1 VTQVVDPGISRRR
14 LDRYELIAEIA
25 SGGMGVVLLG
35 RIAGAGGFERLFA
48 MKMMHPHL
56 MEEPQFVA
64 MLLDEA
70 RVAAK
75 IHHPNVVA
83 MVDVCSTGTN
93 YCLVMD
99 YVNGFP
105 LLDLLDHPQIPP
117 SRRVRT
123 ILRILCDVMAG
134 LEAAHNLRGDD
145 GLPLGI
151 VHRDVSPQ
159 NILVGIDGVARLT
172 DFGIALAA
180 SRISASRPGMIK
192 GKPGYMAPEQ
202 ARAHKVDRRAD
213 LWALGVILWE
223 AVTGQRLFTA
233 DTEAAVVL
241 KVIEAPI
248 PPLREVA
255 PDTPA
260 ELEAICTRALHRDPN
275 ARYASAREMAA
286 DLERVAGPRG
296 MLADSHEVSDLIRQT
311 FAAEID
317 QRRKSIR
324 RHIQAIGPNSGPITL
339 REAYELPSLNEYV
352 GPVQGVSSNSNPRAP
367 TAPLMLSTPSRRSS
381 TDQPV
386 SGARSTTGG
395 ATADLPTGR
404 SKRSPAVYIGL
415 ALLLLSGVA
424 VAVKLSLDKP
434 ETPTAGQDRPAV
446 PDKASGVNAPPTSTN
461 SLDAPKVD
469 PVANVNPADLGTAAP
484 SASSV
489 RPSSG
494 ARQGGGRRVVSP
506 PPRVTPPPAAPPTP
520 PARSATVSQPS
531 SPPIEENPYRLR

>member
-1 VTQVVDPGISRRR
+1 MTQVVDPGFSRRR

-48 MKMMHPHL
+48 IKMMHPHL

-83 MVDVCSTGTN
+83 MVDVCSTGSN

-105 LLDLLDHPQIPP
+105 LLDILDHPEIPP
-117 SRRVRT
+117 TKRIRAV
-123 ILRILCDVMAG
+123 LRILMDVMQG
-134 LEAAHNLRGDD
+134 LEAAHNLRNDD
-145 GLPLGI
+145 GLPVGI

-159 NILVGIDGVARLT
+159 NVLVGIDGVARLT

-202 ARAHKVDRRAD
+202 ARANKVDRRAD
-213 LWALGVILWE
+213 LWALGVMLWE
-223 AVTGQRLFTA
+223 AVAGQRLFTA
-233 DTEAAVVL
+233 DTEAAIVL

-255 PDTPA
+255 PDTPP
-260 ELEAICTRALHRDPN
+260 ELEAICARALQRDPA

-286 DLERVAGPRG
+286 DLERVAAPRG
-296 MLADSHEVSDLIRQT
+296 LLADSHEVSDLIRQS

-317 QRRKSIR
+317 QRRKAIR

-339 REAYELPSLNEYV
+339 REAYELPNLRDAV
-352 GPVQGVSSNSNPRAP
+352 TGVEGISSANSRAP
-367 TAPLMLSTPSRRSS
+367 TAPLLLSTPSRRSQT
-381 TDQPV
+381 TDPAV
-386 SGARSTTGG
+386 YRSTTGG
-395 ATADLPTGR
+395 ATADLESGR
-404 SKRSPAVYIGL
+404 SKRSAAFFISLGVI
-415 ALLLLSGVA
+415 LLSLGA
-424 VAVKLSLDKP
+424 VALKFAWFDRP
-434 ETPTAGQDRPAV
+434 PTPSADQDRP
-446 PDKASGVNAPPTSTN
+446 PGKTPETSPPPAAAGPAISAETT
-461 SLDAPKVD
+461 PKVD
-469 PVANVNPADLGTAAP
+469 PISNAEPVELG
-484 SASSV
+484 SATPV
-489 RPSSG
+489 QSG
-494 ARQGGGRRVVSP
+494 R
-506 PPRVTPPPAAPPTP
+506 PAAPPRRGGGRHATPVTP
-520 PARSATVSQPS
+520 PTARPVVPSPPRSASV
-531 SPPIEENPYRLR
+531 SPPGAPTIEENPYRLR

>member
-1 VTQVVDPGISRRR
+1 MTQVVEPGGISRRR

-48 MKMMHPHL
+48 IKMMHPHL

-83 MVDVCSTGTN
+83 MVDVCSTGSN

-105 LLDLLDHPQIPP
+105 LLDILDHPEIPP
-117 SRRVRT
+117 QKRVRAV
-123 ILRILCDVMAG
+123 LRVLTDVMAG
-134 LEAAHNLRGDD
+134 LEAAHNLRNDD
-145 GLPLGI
+145 GLPVGI

-202 ARAHKVDRRAD
+202 ARANKVDRRAD

-223 AVTGQRLFTA
+223 GVTGQRLFTA
-233 DTEAAVVL
+233 DTEAAIVL

-255 PDTPA
+255 PETPP
-260 ELEAICTRALHRDPN
+260 ELEAICARALQRDPA

-286 DLERVAGPRG
+286 DLERVAVPRG
-296 MLADSHEVSDLIRQT
+296 LLADSHEVSDLIRQT

-317 QRRKSIR
+317 QRRKAIR
-324 RHIQAIGPNSGPITL
+324 RHIQSIGPNSGPITL
-339 REAYELPSLNEYV
+339 REAYELPNLRDAV
-352 GPVQGVSSNSNPRAP
+352 TGVEGISSANSRAP
-367 TAPLMLSTPSRRSS
+367 TAPLLLSTPSRRS
-381 TDQPV
+381 TTEP
-386 SGARSTTGG
+386 SGSRSTTGG
-395 ATADLPTGR
+395 ATADLASGRGRPT
-404 SKRSPAVYIGL
+404 ALFVVIGVLLL
-415 ALLLLSGVA
+415 ALGAAAL
-424 VAVKLSLDKP
+424 KLGIFNKP
-434 ETPTAGQDRPAV
+434 ETPTADQDH
-446 PDKASGVNAPPTSTN
+446 PPHVKPPETA
-461 SLDAPKVD
+461 APKAAGTAISPETTPKID
-469 PVANVNPADLGTAAP
+469 AIANAEPVELGSAAP
-484 SASSV
+484 SANVARPITPV
-489 RPSSG
+489 RRGGG
-494 ARQGGGRRVVSP
+494 ARP
-506 PPRVTPPPAAPPTP
+506 VTPAAPPASARPIVPATP
-520 PARSATVSQPS
+520 RSASVSQPS
-531 SPPIEENPYRLR
+531 APPIEENPYRLR

>member
-1 VTQVVDPGISRRR
+1 MTQVVDPGFSRRR

-48 MKMMHPHL
+48 IKMMHPHL

-83 MVDVCSTGTN
+83 MVDVCATGSN

-105 LLDLLDHPQIPP
+105 LLEILDHPQIPP
-117 SRRVRT
+117 QKRVRAV
-123 ILRILCDVMAG
+123 LRILTDVMSG

-159 NILVGIDGVARLT
+159 NILVGVDGVARLT

-202 ARAHKVDRRAD
+202 ARAGKVDRRAD

-223 AVTGQRLFTA
+223 AVAGQRLFQA
-233 DTEAAVVL
+233 DTEAAIVL

-248 PPLREVA
+248 PPLREVV
-255 PDTPA
+255 PDTPP
-260 ELEAICTRALHRDPN
+260 ELEAICARALQRDPA

-286 DLERVAGPRG
+286 DLERVAAPVHL
-296 MLADSHEVSDLIRQT
+296 LADSHEVSDLIRQT

-317 QRRKSIR
+317 HRRKAIR
-324 RHIQAIGPNSGPITL
+324 RHIQAIGPNSGPITM
-339 REAYELPSLNEYV
+339 REAYELPSLNDI
-352 GPVQGVSSNSNPRAP
+352 PVSVEGVSGMTSRAP
-367 TAPLMLSTPSRRSS
+367 TAPLLLSTPIRRAPGSE
-381 TDQPV
+381 P
-386 SGARSTTGG
+386 SGTSRSTTGG
-395 ATADLPTGR
+395 A
-404 SKRSPAVYIGL
+404 SPASIRSRRSAFYVSL
-415 ALLLLSGVA
+415 ALIVLSVIA
-424 VAVKLSLDKP
+424 VAVKLAWPSKS
-434 ETPTAGQDRPAV
+434 ETLNADQDRPNAAA
-446 PDKASGVNAPPTSTN
+446 KAEVSPTALPPATTAPGRPS
-461 SLDAPKVD
+461 VD
-469 PVANVNPADLGTAAP
+469 PVPNAQPVDSTAPEVAA
-484 SASSV
+484 SASPGRPAAAARPGFVRRGGNAV
-489 RPSSG
+489 RPV
-494 ARQGGGRRVVSP
+494 AP
-506 PPRVTPPPAAPPTP
+506 PPV
-520 PARSATVSQPS
+520 RSAAGSQPN
-531 SPPIEENPYRLR
+531 SPTIEENPYRLR

>member
-1 VTQVVDPGISRRR
+1 VTQVVDPGFSRRR

-83 MVDVCSTGTN
+83 MVDVCSTGSN

-105 LLDLLDHPQIPP
+105 LLEILDHPQIPAQ
-117 SRRVRT
+117 RRVRSV
-123 ILRILCDVMAG
+123 LRVLCDVMAG

-202 ARAHKVDRRAD
+202 ARATKVDRRAD

-233 DTEAAVVL
+233 DTEAAIVL

-255 PDTPA
+255 PDTPP
-260 ELEAICTRALHRDPN
+260 ELEAICERALQRDP
-275 ARYASAREMAA
+275 AGRYASAREMAA
-286 DLERVAGPRG
+286 DLERVAAPRG
-296 MLADSHEVSDLIRQT
+296 LLADSHEVSDLIRQT

-317 QRRKSIR
+317 HRRKSIR
-324 RHIQAIGPNSGPITL
+324 RHIQSIGPNSGPITL
-339 REAYELPSLNEYV
+339 REAYELPSLTDYPTNPS
-352 GPVQGVSSNSNPRAP
+352 GVQGVSQAERAA
-367 TAPLMLSTPSRRSS
+367 TAPLLLSTPARRSQASDVTGTRPTTSAGAARDLPAKGSRRS
-381 TDQPV
+381 
-386 SGARSTTGG
+386 TTF
-395 ATADLPTGR
+395 L
-404 SKRSPAVYIGL
+404 V
-415 ALLLLSGVA
+415 ALGVLLLSGAA
-424 VAVKLSLDKP
+424 VAVKLGLLDKAD
-434 ETPTAGQDRPAV
+434 T
-446 PDKASGVNAPPTSTN
+446 VNADPDRAVAAQPPQAVA
-461 SLDAPKVD
+461 APPATLPAQAAAPD
-469 PVANVNPADLGTAAP
+469 PVVKAEGTAQVDSGPTAAP
-484 SASSV
+484 SASAV
-489 RPSSG
+489 RPPAVSRPG
-494 ARQGGGRRVVSP
+494 VRRP
-506 PPRVTPPPAAPPTP
+506 PVATPAVRPATPPA
-520 PARSATVSQPS
+520 PARSAAAQPN
-531 SPPIEENPYRLR
+531 SPQIEENPYRLR